1 MDNLYRRNQILDVIR
16 AEPVYTQA
24 ELRRA
29 LAHRGIRV
37 TQATV
42 SRDIE
47 ELGLVKTREGYRL
60 SRGAASAAAQPPA
73 QPALSVILK
82 EFLRE
87 VRQAS
92 NLVVVRTHPGNAH
105 TVGVALDS
113 TGWAEVLGTVA
124 GDDTIFLATAGP
136 RQAAEVRRKI
146 LQVLAG

>member
-1 MDNLYRRNQILDVIR
+1 MDNLYRRNQILDIIR
-16 AEPVYTQA
+16 TKSVYTQT

-29 LAHRGIRV
+29 LAQRGIRV

-47 ELGLVKTREGYRL
+47 DLGLVKTREGYAL
-60 SRGAASAAAQPPA
+60 PGTTESSAPP

-87 VRQAS
+87 VQQAS
-92 NLVVVRTHPGNAH
+92 NLVVVKTHPGNAH

-136 RQAAEVRRKI
+136 RQAAQVRKKI
-146 LQVLAG
+146 LQALAG